1 MRLLIAQDAPATQAR
16 GQLMQVNWPK
26 TAPAKVKRGR
36 YIARP
41 SAKASW
47 SGDDD
52 ASLDGVD
59 LVRHMGHVQHHRA
72 RCRELLVQHR
82 ISAMLVDDGDGNLV
96 GTVSEGDLLHRTEIE
111 TEKPHCSW
119 WLDLLNSD
127 RDAGDYVKSHGLT
140 VTAVMTHEVVSWP
153 TPRRFDEIGGIF
165 SKAITSSACLS
176 AGRAARWHR
185 QLRESSSGCGPRAR
199 HTIPYPIMPGIRGH
213 ITSSRILLAFD
224 GSKASELALDEII
237 RIARDGQ
244 PHELAVRVLDASTA
258 YSYPSRIEANC
269 AKKGCACTGCLV
281 RKVGEHVDLPRQPG
295 EPVGERRITRA
306 DLASLD
312 SGYTFATQPF
322 ALGSS
327 KTLRLRPI
335 ARR

>member
-1 MRLLIAQDAPATQAR
+1 
-16 GQLMQVNWPK
+16 
-26 TAPAKVKRGR
+26 
-36 YIARP
+36 
-41 SAKASW
+41 
-47 SGDDD
+47 
-52 ASLDGVD
+52 
-59 LVRHMGHVQHHRA
+59 MGHVQHHRA

-140 VTAVMTHEVVSWP
+140 VTAVMTHEVVCVADS
-153 TPRRFDEIGGIF
+153 TPLDEIANILESHHIKRMPVCGKGG
-165 SKAITSSACLS
+165 SLASSA
-176 AGRAARWHR
+176 ARI
-185 QLRESSSGCGPRAR
+185 SCGCGPRAR